1 MIKNYLKTA
10 LRHLLK
16 NRVTTVINI
25 LGLALGISCLLIILA
40 VVRYE
45 QSYDQFH
52 SDAERIYRVVRVSQG
67 EGEKEYR
74 TGVPYAVPGALR
86 EELTM
91 AEKVAAT
98 LFYSEEGMQIS
109 VVDETSRDQTQQF
122 RERDGIVFMDTAFFN
137 LFDFSNTSF
146 HWVAGNPETALSEP
160 FSVVLTESVAEKY
173 FTDGEALGQTLRLDN
188 LVDIKVTGVVSDLPA
203 NSDFPFRIMLSY
215 ATLNTEGLLKDSFSD
230 WYSVSD
236 EHQNFI
242 LLREGIS
249 PEEAEEQIQQIQAAN
264 VSESTAKSR
273 LFKLQ
278 PLSEVHTDARLGN
291 YRARTVSQ
299 ETIWALLIIGAF
311 ILGTAAINF
320 INLSTAQS
328 VLRSKEVGIRKT
340 LGGMR
345 HQLTGQFLGETF
357 LVTLTAGVLALGVA
371 ELVSVYAQDLLQIR
385 NERALISNPLTLS
398 SLAIIILG
406 VALLAGTYPALM
418 MSRFNPVAAL
428 KNKINS
434 GSSHKMPLRRGLVL
448 LQFVIAQVFIIGTI
462 VVIQQMDYFRS
473 AELGF
478 ESEAVVTVKLPEGK
492 TPPLS
497 ALQTLENRWKS
508 SPAVKSVSF
517 ASTSPSGF
525 KRNTSHWDIRRK
537 GAPKTEEGIVF
548 ERQSVDTQYLDLY
561 QIPLLAGRNFQPSD
575 TSEQIIINRK
585 LAERVGFSNPTEALN
600 ETMIIGTKNT
610 YSIIGVT
617 ENFHTKSL
625 HGELDYVGLLQR
637 PKEYETV
644 NIKLDLTANT
654 SQESDILAETIQQL
668 EADWASMYPDY
679 LFDYQFLDDRIAAFY
694 QEETRLAQLFKIL
707 AGITIFIGCLG
718 LYGLVSFMAVRR
730 TKEVGI
736 RKVLGASVRSILILF
751 SKEFMVLVGIA
762 FLLAAPLAY
771 YVMQQWLMNFTYQ
784 IDIGANTFFIAIAFS
799 ALVALLTVSHQSVKA
814 ALANPVDSLRNE

>member
-1 MIKNYLKTA
+1 IDESLED
-10 LRHLLK
+10 RP
-16 NRVTTVINI
+16 R
-25 LGLALGISCLLIILA
+25 
-40 VVRYE
+40 
-45 QSYDQFH
+45 QFW
-52 SDAERIYRVVRVSQG
+52 
-67 EGEKEYR
+67 
-74 TGVPYAVPGALR
+74 
-86 EELTM
+86 
-91 AEKVAAT
+91 
-98 LFYSEEGMQIS
+98 
-109 VVDETSRDQTQQF
+109 
-122 RERDGIVFMDTAFFN
+122 ERDGVVFMDTAFLN
-137 LFDFSNTSF
+137 LFDFNTAF
-146 HWVAGNPETALSEP
+146 RWIAGNPETALGEP

-173 FTDGEALGQTLRLDN
+173 FPEGNALGNTLKLDN
-188 LVDIKVTGVVSDLPA
+188 LIDVKVTGIVSDLPA
-203 NSDFPFRIMLSY
+203 NSDFPFRIMISY
-215 ATLNTEGLLKDSFSD
+215 TTLNTEGLLKEHFSN

-236 EHQNFI
+236 EHQSYI
-242 LLREGIS
+242 LLREGVS
-249 PEEAEEQIQQIQAAN
+249 PAEAEEQIHQIHAAN
-264 VSESTAKSR
+264 VSKSMAKSR
-273 LFKLQ
+273 RYQLQ
-278 PLSEVHTDARLGN
+278 PLPEVHTDARFGN

-357 LVTLTAGVLALGVA
+357 LVTLTAGILALGAA
-371 ELVSVYAQDLLQIR
+371 ELVSVYAQDLLRIESR
-385 NERALISNPLTLS
+385 GALISNSTTIGT
-398 SLAIIILG
+398 LAIIIVG

-434 GSSHKMPLRRGLVL
+434 GPSHKMPLRQGLVI

-478 ESEAVVTVKLPEGK
+478 EPEAVVTVKLPEGK
-492 TPPLS
+492 TPSLS
-497 ALQTLENRWKS
+497 ALETLENRWKS

-517 ASTSPSGF
+517 ASTSPSGI
-525 KRNTSHWDIRRK
+525 KRNTSFRDIRRK
-537 GAPKTEEGIVF
+537 GASEESIVF
-548 ERQSVDTQYLDLY
+548 ERQSVDDQYLNLY

-575 TSEQIIINRK
+575 TTGQIMINRK
-585 LAERVGFSNPTEALN
+585 LAERVGFSNPEEALN
-600 ETMIIGTKNT
+600 EIIFIGTKTT

-637 PKEYETV
+637 PKEYETA
-644 NIKLDLTANT
+644 NIKLDLTAHA
-654 SQESDILAETIQQL
+654 SQESHVLAETIQQL
-668 EADWASMYPDY
+668 EADWASMYPEY
-679 LFDYQFLDDRIAAFY
+679 LFDYQFLDERIAAYY
-694 QEETRLAQLFKIL
+694 QEEARLTQLFKVL
-707 AGITIFIGCLG
+707 AVITIFIGCLG

-736 RKVLGASVRSILILF
+736 RKVLGASVRSILVLF
-751 SKEFMVLVGIA
+751 SREFIVLVGIA

-771 YVMQQWLMNFTYQ
+771 YVMSKWLMNFTYQ
-784 IDIGANTFFIAIAFS
+784 IDIGINTFIMAIAFS
-799 ALVALLTVSHQSVKA
+799 ALVALFTVSYQSVKA